1 MLITDMG
8 QGRIWEEYVSGPLN
22 SAETHEKVY
31 QAMRETSIPLK
42 RPDPRE
48 HLESTMNHI
57 VSQALAS
64 YKATGRVRWPQSVE
78 RALGEIARDTNDPSL
93 LSDQGGVEQ
102 VIKQG
107 RAFARYIT
115 ETGAKR

>member
-1 MLITDMG
+1 MG
-8 QGRIWEEYVSGPLN
+8 QGRIWEEYVSGPLD
-22 SAETHEKVY
+22 SGEAQEKVY
-31 QAMRETSIPLK
+31 QAMRETVTPLAK
-42 RPDPRE
+42 PDPRK
-48 HLESTMNHI
+48 HLEATMQHI

-78 RALGEIARDTNDPSL
+78 RALGEIARSTNDPSL

-115 ETGAKR
+115 ETGPKR